1 MPDPGVGLAFPNQLK
16 ESAAVLGGHL
26 AEIEGWGYDSLWV
39 TDHVV
44 GTRSMREVYEP
55 YWLEALTTLAWVAAR
70 TSRMRLGTGILV
82 LPHRD
87 PVLLAK
93 MLVTI
98 DVLSGGRLDVG
109 VGVGWS
115 RVEFRALG
123 AERLFEPRGSA
134 GDECLQ
140 VLRRCWQ
147 GGEVDFD
154 GEFYAFRHV
163 EFAPQPAQSPH
174 PPIWVGGQS
183 PAALRRTARYG
194 DAWHPHD
201 LEPATLA
208 TLAERLD
215 AEAGRRIP
223 RTVRLDV
230 SSREPAALPEL
241 VAAYGAVGCE
251 RVVLEFRSRPMNE
264 VLALAERGA
273 EALFR

>member
-1 MPDPGVGLAFPNQLK
+1 MSEPGVGLAFPNQLA
-16 ESAAVLGGHL
+16 ESPAVLGARL
-26 AEIEGWGYDSLWV
+26 AEIEDWGYDSLWV

-44 GTRSMREVYEP
+44 GTRSMRGVYEP
-55 YWLEALTTLAWVAAR
+55 HWLEALTTLAWMAAR
-70 TSRMRLGTGILV
+70 TSRLRLGTGILV

-123 AERLFEPRGSA
+123 VERLFEPRGRA

-140 VLRRCWQ
+140 VLLRCWA
-147 GGEVDFD
+147 GGEIDFD
-154 GEFYAFRHV
+154 GEFYRFRHV
-163 EFAPQPAQSPH
+163 EFEPRPVQAPH

-201 LEPATLA
+201 IEPAELA
-208 TLAERLD
+208 ALAERLD
-215 AEAGRRIP
+215 AEAGRRVP

-230 SSREPAALPEL
+230 SGREPAALPDL
-241 VAAYGAVGCE
+241 VAEYGAVGCE
-251 RVVLEFRSRPMNE
+251 RVVLEFRSRPMGE
-264 VLALAERGA
+264 MLLLAERGA
-273 EALFR
+273 KALFR